1 MVYSATTPTS
11 PIMNDRKY
19 DVIVIGTSPRG
30 GGATMKATKEG
41 RSGAVTH
48 PDSLKIR
55 RRNSESGARCRGG
68 QAAEIAYIGRAIMA
82 QQGAG
87 QHPSL
92 FRQYHV
98 QLSDHGRSLLGRG
111 VGRTEPA
118 GLREGFAWT
127 SLRISN

>member
-1 MVYSATTPTS
+1 
-11 PIMNDRKY
+11 MNDRKY

-68 QAAEIAYIGRAIMA
+68 QAAEIAYIGQAIMA
-82 QQGAG
+82 QQGAANTLHYFVNTTFNYPTMAEAYRVAALDG
-87 QHPSL
+87 PNRL
-92 FRQYHV
+92 
-98 QLSDHGRSLLGRG
+98 
-111 VGRTEPA
+111 A
-118 GLREGFAWT
+118 
-127 SLRISN
+127 

>member
-68 QAAEIAYIGRAIMA
+68 QAAEIAYIGQAIMA
-82 QQGAG
+82 QQGAANTLHYFVNTTFNYPTMAEAYRVAALDG
-87 QHPSL
+87 PNRL
-92 FRQYHV
+92 
-98 QLSDHGRSLLGRG
+98 
-111 VGRTEPA
+111 A
-118 GLREGFAWT
+118 
-127 SLRISN
+127 